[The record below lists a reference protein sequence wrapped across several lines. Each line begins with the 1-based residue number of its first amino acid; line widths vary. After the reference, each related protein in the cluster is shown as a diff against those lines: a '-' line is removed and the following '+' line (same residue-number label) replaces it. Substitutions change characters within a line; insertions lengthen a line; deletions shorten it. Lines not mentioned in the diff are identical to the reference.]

1 MTEKNLFS
9 TTRVWGNFPE
19 DEGPTSGFNQVEKYT
34 SNTENELEI
43 FLSGVELAC
52 GWHEYTQVK
61 GVFYRTN
68 DTSFGDILEFAE
80 GLGWKDPDLDE
91 KQDWTPEMVDA
102 TEESALDFI
111 KGQQYVIFHEED

>member
-9 TTRVWGNFPE
+9 TTLVWGNFPE

-52 GWHEYTQVK
+52 GWHEYIQVK

>member
-9 TTRVWGNFPE
+9 TTLVWGNFPE

-61 GVFYRTN
+61 GVFIVPTIQVVA
-68 DTSFGDILEFAE
+68 IL
-80 GLGWKDPDLDE
+80 
-91 KQDWTPEMVDA
+91 
-102 TEESALDFI
+102 
-111 KGQQYVIFHEED
+111 